1 MTLSPAKRY
10 NRPVLWRRHLIPEPL
25 LSHARAVV
33 SLTEGA
39 ARFFK
44 SPSDAN
50 AFAAA
55 QAKKAAQSAGRRG
68 TNALKALRHAHR
80 EDWLVLLR
88 LLSDCSEEAGWA
100 VEETARFETPID
112 ALLVR
117 MGSGLRDACAD
128 LGAAL
133 SCLSDRARCEGLI
146 VTAKRRALEVERLH
160 RQARFNA
167 HEEANVVLGLKE
179 GAVARRLSQAAEAV
193 QCAAD
198 RLSELLAMEA
208 V

>member
-1 MTLSPAKRY
+1 MT
-10 NRPVLWRRHLIPEPL
+10 E
-25 LSHARAVV
+25 
-33 SLTEGA
+33 EA

-55 QAKKAAQSAGRRG
+55 QAKKAAQDAGRRG
-68 TNALKALRHAHR
+68 VDALKALKHAQR
-80 EDWLVLLR
+80 EDWLVLSR
-88 LLSDCSEEAGWA
+88 LLRDCGEEAGWA

-117 MGSGLRDACAD
+117 MASGLRDACAD

-133 SCLSDRARCEGLI
+133 SCLSDRARCEGSI

-160 RQARFNA
+160 RQARSSA
-167 HEEANVVLGLKE
+167 HEEPNVVLGLKE
-179 GAVARRLSQAAEAV
+179 AGSARRLSQAAEAV
-193 QCAAD
+193 QAAAD
-198 RLSELLAMEA
+198 RLSELLALEA
-208 V
+208 A